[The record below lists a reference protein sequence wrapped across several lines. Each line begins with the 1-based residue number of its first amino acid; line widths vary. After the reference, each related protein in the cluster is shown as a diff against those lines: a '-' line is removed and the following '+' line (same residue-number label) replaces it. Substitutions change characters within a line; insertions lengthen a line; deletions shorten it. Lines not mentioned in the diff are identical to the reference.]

1 MTATTLPRLET
12 RMDLWSAFAEW
23 LQARTFLDAA
33 EFFFVTLTVIGQRF
47 NAGRD
52 VRGYYFWVTSNV
64 CAVIL
69 FASLGRWMS
78 VLLYAYLAGEC
89 IRGIIV
95 WRRLD
100 AAKAQNPERDHA
112 GGARLTESM
121 GQARAGV

>member
-1 MTATTLPRLET
+1 
-12 RMDLWSAFAEW
+12 MDLLHGIAGW
-23 LQARTFLDAA
+23 LQERSFMDVA

-100 AAKAQNPERDHA
+100 ARSGQEPLERVPA
-112 GGARLTESM
+112 GA
-121 GQARAGV
+121 

>member
-1 MTATTLPRLET
+1 
-12 RMDLWSAFAEW
+12 MDLWHAAGEW
-23 LQARTFLDAA
+23 LQARTFMDAA

-78 VLLYAYLAGEC
+78 VLLYTYLAIEC
-89 IRGIIV
+89 VRGIIV

-100 AAKAQNPERDHA
+100 AGASHKTMQGSAA
-112 GGARLTESM
+112 GA
-121 GQARAGV
+121 

>member
-1 MTATTLPRLET
+1 MELL
-12 RMDLWSAFAEW
+12 SGFAEW
-23 LQARTFLDAA
+23 LQARTFMDAA

-78 VLLYAYLAGEC
+78 VLLYSYLAIEC

-100 AAKAQNPERDHA
+100 A
-112 GGARLTESM
+112 
-121 GQARAGV
+121 QARQDPLRGAAAGV